1 LRQTFASPLG
11 FFIDKETD
19 MLRSTYKLFPI
30 ALLVIIATSCSKRG
44 PLALFKKL
52 SPHDAYAQKL
62 RDAGFENTAMG
73 TAWLRQAD
81 ATLNNPLN
89 INIPYKETGY
99 FPDEKPGGT
108 ALRFDA
114 KRGQKLRISITKK
127 PVTNFNIY
135 LDIFQEQLPQPAKLS
150 ASADTLGAVLEFEVK
165 QAGKYILRLQPE
177 LLRSGEYTLTIT
189 SGPTLGFPVAASG
202 KPQIG
207 SFWGDGRD
215 EGGRKHEGV
224 DIFAPKRTPAIAA
237 ANGTVTS
244 VTVNNLGGNVVFL
257 RPTDADYTLYYA
269 HLDEQLVQA
278 GQNVLLGDTVGLV
291 GNTGNA
297 RTTPAHLHF
306 GIYTGGGAIDPLA
319 FVDRDVKQPLPISAP
334 LKNLNA
340 TVRTGGKSSKMYNL
354 PSEKALAV
362 QTLGLHTALNVTAA
376 TDGWYKVSLPDGQ
389 QGFISSRNVT
399 EANIIR
405 SITLKTDQPLYNA
418 PDSSN
423 AARKKLLNAG
433 EKVSLLA
440 TYNNYLLVKN
450 DGETGWIEQ

>member
-1 LRQTFASPLG
+1 L
-11 FFIDKETD
+11 
-19 MLRSTYKLFPI
+19 LFV
-30 ALLVIIATSCSKRG
+30 ALCITACSCSKRG

-62 RDAGFENTAMG
+62 KDAGLGSTSMG
-73 TAWLRQAD
+73 TAWLQKAD
-81 ATLNNPLN
+81 ETLNNPLN

-99 FPDEKPGGT
+99 FPEEKPGGT

-114 KRGQKLRISITKK
+114 KRGQKLRIAITKK
-127 PVTNFNIY
+127 PATNFNIY
-135 LDIFQEQLPQPAKLS
+135 LDLFQEQLPQPAKLA
-150 ASADTLGAVLEFEVK
+150 ASADTLGAMLEFEVK
-165 QAGKYILRLQPE
+165 QADKYILRLHPE

-189 SGPTLGFPVAASG
+189 AGPTLGFPVAASG
-202 KPQIG
+202 KPHIG

-244 VTVNNLGGNVVFL
+244 VSVNNLGGNVVFM
-257 RPTDADYTLYYA
+257 RPENADYTLYYA
-269 HLDEQLVQA
+269 HLDLQTVQP
-278 GQNVLLGDTVGLV
+278 GQNVTIGDTIGLV

-306 GIYTGGGAIDPLA
+306 GIYTNNGAIDPLA
-319 FVDRDVKQPLPISAP
+319 FVDRDVKQPLPVSAP

-340 TVRTGGKSSKMYNL
+340 TVRTSLKSSKIYNL

-362 QTLGLHTALNVTAA
+362 QTLGVNTALNVSAA

-389 QGFISSRNVT
+389 TGFISSKAVT
-399 EANIIR
+399 EADNIR
-405 SITLKTDQPLYNA
+405 SITLKANQPLYNS
-418 PDSSN
+418 PDSLN
-423 AARKKLLNAG
+423 APRKKTLAAG
-433 EKVSLLA
+433 EKVNLLA
-440 TYNNYLLVKN
+440 TYGKYFLVKN
-450 DGETGWIEQ
+450 DEETGWIEAL

>member
-1 LRQTFASPLG
+1 MPS
-11 FFIDKETD
+11 
-19 MLRSTYKLFPI
+19 STYKIFS
-30 ALLVIIATSCSKRG
+30 AVLLVLVATSCSKRG

-62 RDAGFENTAMG
+62 RDAGLGNTAMG
-73 TAWLRQAD
+73 TTWLRQAD

-127 PVTNFNIY
+127 PLTNFNIY
-135 LDIFQEQLPQPAKLS
+135 LDLFQEQLPQPAKLA

-189 SGPTLGFPVAASG
+189 AGPTLGFPVAASG
-202 KPQIG
+202 KPHIG

-257 RPTDADYTLYYA
+257 RPDDADYTLYYA
-269 HLDEQLVQA
+269 HLDAQLVQA

-306 GIYTGGGAIDPLA
+306 GIYTNSGAIDPLA
-319 FVDRDVKQPLPISAP
+319 FVDRDAKQPLPVTAP

-340 TVRTGGKSSKMYNL
+340 TLRSTGKSSKMYNL
-354 PSEKALAV
+354 PSDKALAV
-362 QTLGLHTALNVTAA
+362 ETLPANTALSVSAA
-376 TDGWYKVSLPDGQ
+376 TDGWYKVNLPDGR

-399 EANIIR
+399 EADNIR
-405 SITLKTDQPLYNA
+405 SITLKTDQPLFNM
-418 PDSSN
+418 PDSVA
-423 AARKKLLNAG
+423 AARKRILAAG

-450 DGETGWIEQ
+450 DGGTGWIAQ